1 MSRKREE
8 IVVGVD
14 ISKDKLDVFARER
27 HFVMS
32 NDTDGYATLVRRLAK
47 YRVRVV
53 VMEATGGYEAGLAV
67 ALSENDIPL
76 AVVNPR
82 QVRDFAKAKGYLAKT
97 DKIDARMLEEFGRLM
112 DVQPQVLPDDEQIY
126 LRDLVDRRR
135 AVNRMLVEE
144 KNRLGKARHEQIR
157 GRIRSSISNLERELA
172 ELDDDIDKTVKGSPV
187 YREKAELLQSV
198 PGVGPATTGV
208 LLAELPELGTVSNKR
223 ICMLVGVAPINRDS
237 GKLRGKRTIW
247 GGRKRVRAALYMAA
261 LVSTRFNPILKAVYE
276 RLVAAGKPKKL
287 AIVAVMRK
295 LLVTVNALLRKKQ
308 RWTAAFA

>member
-1 MSRKREE
+1 MSKRTQE

-14 ISKDKLDVFARER
+14 ISKNKLDVFVRGR
-27 HFVMS
+27 HFVIS

-67 ALSENDIPL
+67 ALSENELPL

-97 DKIDARMLEEFGRLM
+97 DKIDAAMLEEFGRLM
-112 DVQPQVLPDDEQIY
+112 DVQPQVLPDNEQIY

-144 KNRLGKARHEQIR
+144 KNRLGKARHEEIR
-157 GRIRSSISNLERELA
+157 ARIRNSISNLERELA

-237 GKLRGKRTIW
+237 GKMRGKRTIW

-261 LVSTRFNPILKAVYE
+261 LVSTRFNPTLKAVYE
-276 RLVAAGKPKKL
+276 RLVAAGKPKKI

-308 RWTAAFA
+308 RWTSTFA